1 MTKSTSHHRPM
12 PGQSSPRDPLRTV
25 PTVGSKPLPAAEIE
39 ALLQLARENSRLTQT
54 NSQAEESG
62 PGDVQYLR
70 GDSASPTSSKI
81 GAALE
86 QVWPDANRNPDA
98 ALAEMELRIA
108 EAIMKSG
115 LPTSA
120 TAPLLRTSVPNAV
133 SATPV
138 QGLQLEDLGDIDLDI
153 SIELGRAEILI
164 EDVLKLREGS
174 VVSLD
179 KLAGDPVDIVAN
191 GRLVARGELLV
202 IDGKFGVRLSEVL

>member
-1 MTKSTSHHRPM
+1 MMANQSLPLDELESLLRSAHEKVMRPAN
-12 PGQSSPRDPLRTV
+12 DPQDD
-25 PTVGSKPLPAAEIE
+25 
-39 ALLQLARENSRLTQT
+39 LL
-54 NSQAEESG
+54 G

-70 GDSASPTSSKI
+70 GESSTLPRQFHGDDRLPPWPPT
-81 GAALE
+81 
-86 QVWPDANRNPDA
+86 
-98 ALAEMELRIA
+98 
-108 EAIMKSG
+108 
-115 LPTSA
+115 
-120 TAPLLRTSVPNAV
+120 TSVPDQLLQQAEQRLADAILDSNQAQSTENLNVTSITLNQV
-133 SATPV
+133 SPSASAIHR
-138 QGLQLEDLGDIDLDI
+138 QGLTLEDLGDVELDI